1 MTFDLPAA
9 PSRSFGEARPAG
21 SLMNKL
27 MDHKIAIVVNPNA
40 GSGRALQ
47 SLSEIER
54 MLRDRGIEYRAF
66 PNDWPEAFDGFTA
79 VWIVGGDGTI
89 NYFINHYPEIQLPLV
104 LFKGGSGNDFHSLL
118 YGNKTVKEIIEIALT
133 TKPIRTDA
141 GRCNERLFVN
151 GLGIGFDGSV
161 AKALVGKNKRPG
173 QVSFLTVILQKI
185 FFYRGRNY
193 SIVSDELKMEKK
205 LLMINVMNGRSSG
218 GGFFVSPLAEL
229 ADGKFDVNIVVELH
243 TLKRMRFL
251 PVIEKGKHVD
261 LPFIKYFH
269 TSKISIR
276 SDQPMDMHLDGEY
289 LSQTTAEIEMLPGKF
304 LFYAP

>member
-1 MTFDLPAA
+1 
-9 PSRSFGEARPAG
+9 
-21 SLMNKL
+21 
-27 MDHKIAIVVNPNA
+27 MDHKIAIVVNPTA
-40 GSGRALQ
+40 GSGRSLQ

-54 MLRDRGIEYRAF
+54 RLGDRGITYQTF
-66 PNDWPEAFDGFTA
+66 SNNWPELFDGFTA

-104 LFKGGSGNDFHSLL
+104 LFKGGSGNDFHSFL
-118 YGNKTVKEIIEIALT
+118 YGNKTVEEIIEIALT
-133 TKPIRTDA
+133 TKPKRTDA
-141 GRCNERLFVN
+141 GKCNERLFVN

-161 AKALVGKNKRPG
+161 AKALIGKNKRPG

-185 FFYRGRNY
+185 FFYKGRNY
-193 SIVSDELKMEKK
+193 SIDSAELKMDKK

-218 GGFFVSPLAEL
+218 GGFYVSPLAEL
-229 ADGKFDVNIVVELH
+229 SDGKFDVNILVELH

-269 TSKISIR
+269 TSKISIQ
-276 SDQPMDMHLDGEY
+276 SDQPMDIHLDGEY
-289 LSQTTAEIEMLPGKF
+289 LSRTRVEIEMLPGKF
-304 LFYAP
+304 SFLF

>member
-1 MTFDLPAA
+1 
-9 PSRSFGEARPAG
+9 
-21 SLMNKL
+21 
-27 MDHKIAIVVNPNA
+27 MDQKIAIVVNPTA
-40 GSGRALQ
+40 GSGRSMQ
-47 SLSEIER
+47 SLSEIEGT
-54 MLRDRGIEYRAF
+54 LRDRGITYQAF
-66 PNDWPEAFDGFTA
+66 PNDWPDAFDGFTA

-118 YGNKTVKEIIEIALT
+118 YGDKTVNEIIEIALIT
-133 TKPIRTDA
+133 SPKRTDA

-161 AKALVGKNKRPG
+161 AKALIGKNKRPG

-193 SIVSDELKMEKK
+193 SIESPELKMDKK
-205 LLMINVMNGRSSG
+205 LLMINVMNGRSAG
-218 GGFFVSPLAEL
+218 GGFYVSPLAEL
-229 ADGKFDVNIVVELH
+229 SDGKFDVNILVELH
-243 TLKRMRFL
+243 TLKRLRFL

-269 TSKISIR
+269 TSKISIQ

-289 LSQTTAEIEMLPGKF
+289 FSPKEVEIEMLPGKF
-304 LFYAP
+304 LFCY